1 VPTWYRGGATPTS
14 AGVVGIDKEEAA
26 VYYAVAS
33 LPGPVNSGATI
44 ATLSQGAK
52 PVRGFF
58 YPESVAVIGVSPSPT
73 NLGRAIAY
81 HLFEFRYTG
90 RVYLV
95 GPKGGSFLGH
105 TIYRSLHEVPGRV
118 ELAVILTPAQTL
130 PDVIRACGEQG
141 IKRLVIESAGFRELG
156 EERRSLEQEV
166 TATARRYG
174 IRFVGPNCI
183 GVMNKENGLA
193 LPFVP
198 FRDIFHLG
206 RLSIVSQS
214 GGVGVALLNSVAAEQ
229 LGFSKFASIG
239 NKLDTD
245 ENDLLEYLFE
255 DEATG
260 IIFLYLEGI
269 ADGRRLM
276 ELASRSKKPIVA
288 HKSNTSET
296 SARIAR
302 SHTASLS
309 VADSVVSA
317 AFRQCGIHRVTDMRS
332 AMDAI
337 RACSLPP
344 MRGNRLAVIS
354 RSGGHA
360 VVAADAAAKY
370 GFHLQPFPEAFLRM
384 IESRL
389 RAGVIRLGNPMDLG
403 DLFDFA
409 LFHQIVGETL
419 RRDDID
425 GVLMVHN
432 YNGVFFDEESRDL
445 VQAIRKTCEEMQK
458 PVALCL
464 LTTEEELRI
473 NRRTNPGY
481 PLFIEPEEAA
491 CALAVSREFTGRRVH
506 KVEAPRAAPADA
518 EKARAILAAASARGS
533 RQLMPDE
540 AFLVLSA
547 YGIPAAPWATT
558 NSAAEAAARAAV
570 LGFPVA
576 MKVMAEEVVHKSD
589 VGGVLLNRLSTAE
602 VEAGFERLS
611 ALRGGSLPESA
622 RQSILV
628 QKMVVEGL
636 EIFVGGRQ
644 DPTFGPVVLL
654 GLGGV
659 YVEVLGD
666 VALRL
671 APITPAQAW
680 EMIDEIRGAR
690 LLKGVRGQAPADRQ
704 ALVAVITR
712 MSQILSDLPEIG
724 EIDVNP
730 VKVLAAGRGC
740 VAVDCRIVLATA
752 SRA

>member
-1 VPTWYRGGATPTS
+1 
-14 AGVVGIDKEEAA
+14 
-26 VYYAVAS
+26 
-33 LPGPVNSGATI
+33 
-44 ATLSQGAK
+44 
-52 PVRGFF
+52 VRGFF

-95 GPKGGSFLGH
+95 GHKGGSFLGH
-105 TIYRSLHEVPGRV
+105 TIYKSLSEVPGAV

-130 PDVIRACGEQG
+130 PEVIRACGEHG
-141 IKRLVIESAGFRELG
+141 IRRLVIESAGFRELG
-156 EERRSLEQEV
+156 EERRSLEEEV
-166 TATARRYG
+166 TAIARRYG
-174 IRFVGPNCI
+174 IRFIGPNCI

-193 LPFVP
+193 LPFMP
-198 FRDIFHLG
+198 FRDTFHLG
-206 RLSIVSQS
+206 RLAIVSQS
-214 GGVGVALLNSVAAEQ
+214 GGVGVALLNSVASEQ

-245 ENDLLEYLFE
+245 ENDLVEYLLD

-269 ADGRRLM
+269 GDGRRLM
-276 ELASRSKKPIVA
+276 ELASRSRKPIVV
-288 HKSNTSET
+288 HKANTSEI

-309 VADSVVSA
+309 VADEVVSA
-317 AFRQCGIHRVTDMRS
+317 AFRQFGIHRVTDMRS

-337 RACSLPP
+337 RAYSLPP
-344 MRGNRLAVIS
+344 MRGNRLAVVS

-360 VVAADAAAKY
+360 VVAADAAARY

-384 IESRL
+384 VESRL

-403 DLFDFA
+403 DLFDFE
-409 LFHQIVGETL
+409 LFHQIVSETL

-432 YNGVFFDEESRDL
+432 YNGVFFDEGSRDL
-445 VQAIRKTCEEMQK
+445 VQAIRKTGEEIQK

-464 LTTEEELRI
+464 LTTEEELRA
-473 NRRTNPGY
+473 NRRTTAGY
-481 PLFIEPEEAA
+481 PLFTEPEEAA
-491 CALAVSREFTGRRVH
+491 CALAISREFAGRRLH
-506 KVEAPRAAPADA
+506 KVERSKAALVDT
-518 EKARAILAAASARGS
+518 EKARTILAAASARGLH
-533 RQLMPDE
+533 QLTPGE
-540 AFLVLSA
+540 AFSMLSA
-547 YGIPAAPWATT
+547 YGIPVAPWA
-558 NSAAEAAARAAV
+558 SARSASEAAARAAE
-570 LGFPVA
+570 LDFPVA
-576 MKVMAEEVVHKSD
+576 MKVMAEEIAHKSD
-589 VGGVLLNRLSTAE
+589 VGGVLLNRLSAAE

-611 ALRGGSLPESA
+611 ALRAGSLPESA
-622 RQSILV
+622 REPILV

-654 GLGGV
+654 GLGGI

-666 VALRL
+666 VALRVVPL
-671 APITPAQAW
+671 SPAEAW
-680 EMIDEIRGAR
+680 EMIDEIRGGR
-690 LLKGVRGQAPADRQ
+690 LLKGVRGQAPADRDAVV
-704 ALVAVITR
+704 ALIMR
-712 MSQILSDLPEIG
+712 LSQLLWDFPEIG

-730 VKVLAAGRGC
+730 VKVLPAGRGC